1 MESHF
6 FHGLNFSTLI
16 LVAASKTSGFFGLTR
31 GVRQGCPLSPY
42 LFKFCSEILATAIR
56 HDRQIKA
63 IKILRTESKISQYA
77 DDTTLILDGTE
88 KSLKTALTLLAL
100 FASIFGLRI
109 NYEKTEILC
118 IGTLNYNQ
126 NYYFIEQ
133 NLKWAKQKVQAL
145 GVWFSTKDNESVA
158 LNYYERKARL
168 NAVSNTWQFRKLTL
182 LGKITVVKSL
192 AASLLV
198 YIVSASIVRKRPKR
212 NKPISFQFHLGWSER

>member
-168 NAVSNTWQFRKLTL
+168 NAFLSTWQFRKLTL
-182 LGKITVVKSL
+182 LGKTTVVKSL
-192 AASLLV
+192 AASQLV
-198 YIVSASIVRKRPKR
+198 YILSH
-212 NKPISFQFHLGWSER
+212 FHRRIKT